1 MFIYPLNLSLNPWFL
16 AIAEISITAPNAL
29 DNYYH
34 LHKMTP
40 GLIEVRVQNM
50 LNSRVVETTPSSSRK
65 IKLSLMGPAF
75 IAAIGYIDPGN
86 FATNIQSGASFGY
99 TLLWVVVWANVMAM
113 LIQLLSA
120 KLGIA
125 TGKNLAEHIRD
136 RFPRPAVW
144 AYWVQAEIIAM
155 ATDLAEFIGAAIGF
169 KLLLG
174 VTLLEGA
181 ILTGIATFLILML
194 QKRGQKPLEWG
205 IGSLLLFVALAYMV
219 ELVFSQ
225 PQLGPLLKGMALPD
239 LPNGDAV
246 FLAAGVLGA
255 TIMPHVI
262 YLHSSLTQ
270 APGENSKAD
279 RYAATKVDVAIAM
292 TIAGFVNL
300 AMMATAAAAFHFNGH
315 SGITDLDQAY
325 LTLQPLLGQAA
336 ATIFGLSLVAA
347 GLSSTVVGTLAG
359 QVVMQGFVRFYIPL
373 WVRRVVTML
382 PSFIVIMLGMDAT
395 RILVLSQ
402 VLLSFGI
409 ALALVPLLSFTG
421 NRELMGEMVNSR
433 TIQTMGKL
441 IVVVVVGLNGYLLV
455 SSLL

>member
-1 MFIYPLNLSLNPWFL
+1 M
-16 AIAEISITAPNAL
+16 
-29 DNYYH
+29 
-34 LHKMTP
+34 P
-40 GLIEVRVQNM
+40 G
-50 LNSRVVETTPSSSRK
+50 SRVIESTSRTSRK
-65 IKLSLMGPAF
+65 VKLSLMGPAF

-86 FATNIQSGASFGY
+86 FATNIQSGAAYGY
-99 TLLWVVVWANVMAM
+99 TLLWVVVWANLMAM

-174 VTLLEGA
+174 VSLLEGA
-181 ILTGIATFLILML
+181 ILTAIATFLILML
-194 QKRGQKPLEWG
+194 QQRGQKPLEMV
-205 IGSLLLFVALAYMV
+205 IGGLLLFVAAAYIV

-225 PQLGPLLKGMALPD
+225 PELSALAKGMAIPSLPTS
-239 LPNGDAV
+239 DAV
-246 FLAAGVLGA
+246 LLAAGVLGA

-270 APGENSKAD
+270 HEGSHTRAE
-279 RYAATKVDVAIAM
+279 RYSATKVDVAIAM

-300 AMMATAAAAFHFNGH
+300 AMMATAAAAFHF
-315 SGITDLDQAY
+315 SGNQDIADLDKAY
-325 LTLQPLLGQAA
+325 LTLEPLLGKAA
-336 ATIFGLSLVAA
+336 AVIFGLSLVAA

-359 QVVMQGFVRFYIPL
+359 QVVMQGFVRFHIPL
-373 WVRRVVTML
+373 WVRRFVTML
-382 PSFIVIMLGMDAT
+382 PSFIVILSGMDPT
-395 RILVLSQ
+395 RVLVLSQ
-402 VLLSFGI
+402 VVLSFGI

-421 NRELMGEMVNSR
+421 NRELMGTMVN
-433 TIQTMGKL
+433 GKWVQRIGQL
-441 IVVVVVGLNGYLLV
+441 IVVLVVSLNMYLLIDTMMGV
-455 SSLL
+455 YP

>member
-1 MFIYPLNLSLNPWFL
+1 
-16 AIAEISITAPNAL
+16 
-29 DNYYH
+29 
-34 LHKMTP
+34 
-40 GLIEVRVQNM
+40 M
-50 LNSRVVETTPSSSRK
+50 LNSRTVDGVTRSPARRIK
-65 IKLSLMGPAF
+65 ISLMGPAF

-86 FATNIQSGASFGY
+86 FATNIQAGASYGY
-99 TLLWVVVWANVMAM
+99 TLLWVVVWANLMAM

-144 AYWVQAEIIAM
+144 AYWVQAEIIAI

-174 VTLLEGA
+174 VSLLQGA
-181 ILTGIATFLILML
+181 VLTGIATFLILGL
-194 QKRGQKPLEWG
+194 QRRGQKPLELV
-205 IGSLLLFVALAYMV
+205 IGALLLFVAAAYIV
-219 ELVFSQ
+219 ELVFSRPSVAGLAQ
-225 PQLGPLLKGMALPD
+225 GMLLPELPTQ
-239 LPNGDAV
+239 DAV
-246 FLAAGVLGA
+246 VLAAGVLGA

-270 APGENSKAD
+270 NGSKGSRAE
-279 RYAATKVDVAIAM
+279 RYASTKLDVAIAM

-315 SGITDLDQAY
+315 SGISELDQAY
-325 LTLQPLLGQAA
+325 LTLKPLLDEAA

-359 QVVMQGFVRFYIPL
+359 QVVMQGFVHFHIPL
-373 WVRRVVTML
+373 WLRRAVTML
-382 PSFIVIMLGMDAT
+382 PSFIVILAGLDAT

-409 ALALVPLLSFTG
+409 ALALLPLLAFTG
-421 NRELMGEMVNSR
+421 NRALMGDMVNSR
-433 TIQTMGKL
+433 LVQAVGRV
-441 IVVVVVGLNGYLLV
+441 IVFLVVGLNLYLLFTM
-455 SSLL
+455 LAG

>member
-1 MFIYPLNLSLNPWFL
+1 
-16 AIAEISITAPNAL
+16 
-29 DNYYH
+29 
-34 LHKMTP
+34 
-40 GLIEVRVQNM
+40 M
-50 LNSRVVETTPSSSRK
+50 LNSRAESTGRAARK
-65 IKLSLMGPAF
+65 MKLSLMGPAF

-86 FATNIQSGASFGY
+86 FATNIQAGASYGY
-99 TLLWVVVWANVMAM
+99 QLLWVVVWANVMAM

-174 VTLLEGA
+174 VSLLQGA
-181 ILTGIATFLILML
+181 VLTGIATFIILGL
-194 QKRGQKPLEWG
+194 QKRGQKPLELVIAG
-205 IGSLLLFVALAYMV
+205 LLLFVAGAYIA
-219 ELVFSQ
+219 ELFFSQ
-225 PQLGPLLKGMALPD
+225 PSIVALGKGMLIPALPTSD
-239 LPNGDAV
+239 SV
-246 FLAAGVLGA
+246 YLAAGVLGA

-270 APGENSKAD
+270 RAGKASKEQ
-279 RYAATKVDVAIAM
+279 RYSATKLDVGIAM

-300 AMMATAAAAFHFNGH
+300 AMMATAAAAFHFSGH
-315 SGITDLDQAY
+315 SGISELDEAY
-325 LTLQPLLGQAA
+325 LTLQPLLGHAA

-359 QVVMQGFVRFYIPL
+359 QVVMQGFVKFYIPL
-373 WVRRVVTML
+373 WVRRTVTMM
-382 PSFIVIMLGMDAT
+382 PSFIVILMGLDAT
-395 RILVLSQ
+395 RILVMSQ

-409 ALALVPLLSFTG
+409 ALALLPLLAFTG
-421 NRELMGEMVNSR
+421 NRSLMGEMVNTKTVQWAGR
-433 TIQTMGKL
+433 IIVL
-441 IVVVVVGLNGYLLV
+441 IVVSLNFYLLIGM
-455 SSLL
+455 LK

>member
-1 MFIYPLNLSLNPWFL
+1 MP
-16 AIAEISITAPNAL
+16 E
-29 DNYYH
+29 
-34 LHKMTP
+34 
-40 GLIEVRVQNM
+40 
-50 LNSRVVETTPSSSRK
+50 SRVITSVSRTSRK

-86 FATNIQSGASFGY
+86 FATNIQAGASYGY
-99 TLLWVVVWANVMAM
+99 QLLWVVVWANLMAM

-174 VTLLEGA
+174 VSLLEGA
-181 ILTGIATFLILML
+181 VLTGIATFLILML
-194 QKRGQKPLEWG
+194 QQRGQKPLEMV
-205 IGSLLLFVALAYMV
+205 IGGLLLFVAAAYIV
-219 ELVFSQ
+219 ELIFSR
-225 PQLGPLLKGMALPD
+225 PELASIARGMAIPSLPTS
-239 LPNGDAV
+239 DAV
-246 FLAAGVLGA
+246 LLAAGVLGA

-270 APGENSKAD
+270 HKGDNTRSD
-279 RYAATKVDVAIAM
+279 RYASTKFDVAVAM

-300 AMMATAAAAFHFNGH
+300 AMMATAAAAFHF
-315 SGITDLDQAY
+315 SGNTHVADLDQAY
-325 LTLQPLLGQAA
+325 LTLKPLLGQAA
-336 ATIFGLSLVAA
+336 ATIFGLSLVIA

-359 QVVMQGFVRFYIPL
+359 QVVMQGFVRFRIPL
-373 WVRRVVTML
+373 WLRRAVTML
-382 PSFIVIMLGMDAT
+382 PSFIVILCGMDPT
-395 RILVLSQ
+395 RVLVMSQ

-409 ALALVPLLSFTG
+409 ALALVPLLLFT
-421 NRELMGEMVNSR
+421 NDRELMGDLVNSR
-433 TIQTMGKL
+433 WVKL
-441 IVVVVVGLNGYLLV
+441 IGWIIVAVVVTLNLYLLIG
-455 SSLL
+455 SLFGL

>member
-1 MFIYPLNLSLNPWFL
+1 M
-16 AIAEISITAPNAL
+16 
-29 DNYYH
+29 
-34 LHKMTP
+34 P
-40 GLIEVRVQNM
+40 G
-50 LNSRVVETTPSSSRK
+50 SRVIESTSRTSRK
-65 IKLSLMGPAF
+65 VKLSLMGPAF

-86 FATNIQSGASFGY
+86 FATNIQSGAAYGY
-99 TLLWVVVWANVMAM
+99 TLLWVVVWANLMAM

-144 AYWVQAEIIAM
+144 AYWVQAEIIAI

-174 VTLLEGA
+174 VSLLEGA

-194 QKRGQKPLEWG
+194 QQRGQKPLEMV
-205 IGSLLLFVALAYMV
+205 IGGLLLFVAAAYIV

-225 PQLGPLLKGMALPD
+225 PELSALAKGMAIPSLPTS
-239 LPNGDAV
+239 DAV
-246 FLAAGVLGA
+246 LLAAGVLGA

-270 APGENSKAD
+270 HGGSHSRAE
-279 RYAATKVDVAIAM
+279 RYSATKVDVAIAM

-300 AMMATAAAAFHFNGH
+300 AMMATAAAAFHF
-315 SGITDLDQAY
+315 SGNQDIADLDKAY
-325 LTLQPLLGQAA
+325 LTLEPLLGKAA
-336 ATIFGLSLVAA
+336 AVIFGLSLVAA

-359 QVVMQGFVRFYIPL
+359 QVVMQGFVRFHIPL
-373 WVRRVVTML
+373 WVRRSVTML
-382 PSFIVIMLGMDAT
+382 PSFIVILSGMDPT
-395 RILVLSQ
+395 RVLVLSQ
-402 VLLSFGI
+402 VVLSFGI

-421 NRELMGEMVNSR
+421 NRELMGSMVN
-433 TIQTMGKL
+433 GKWVQRIGQL
-441 IVVVVVGLNGYLLV
+441 IVVLVVSLNMYLLIDTM
-455 SSLL
+455 LGIYP

>member
-1 MFIYPLNLSLNPWFL
+1 MNS
-16 AIAEISITAPNAL
+16 
-29 DNYYH
+29 
-34 LHKMTP
+34 
-40 GLIEVRVQNM
+40 
-50 LNSRVVETTPSSSRK
+50 SRVEGSGARTARR
-65 IKLSLMGPAF
+65 LRLALMGPAF

-86 FATNIQSGASFGY
+86 FATNIQAGASFGY
-99 TLLWVVVWANVMAM
+99 QLLWVVVWANLMAM

-136 RFPRPAVW
+136 RYPRPLVW
-144 AYWVQAEIIAM
+144 FYWVQAEIIAM

-169 KLLLG
+169 KLILG
-174 VTLLEGA
+174 VSLLQGA
-181 ILTGIATFLILML
+181 VLTGIATFLILML
-194 QKRGQKPLEWG
+194 QSRGQKPLEKV
-205 IGSLLLFVALAYMV
+205 IGGLLLFVAAAYIV

-225 PQLGPLLKGMALPD
+225 PALAPLARGIIIPSLP
-239 LPNGDAV
+239 GSQAV

-270 APGENSKAD
+270 HLHGGERRE
-279 RYAATKVDVAIAM
+279 RYAATRWDVGIAM

-315 SGITDLDQAY
+315 TGVADLELAY
-325 LTLQPLLGQAA
+325 LTLEPLLSHAA

-359 QVVMQGFVRFYIPL
+359 QVVMQGFVRFHIPL
-373 WVRRVVTML
+373 WLRRSITML
-382 PSFIVIMLGMDAT
+382 PSFIVILMGLDPT
-395 RILVLSQ
+395 RILVMSQ

-409 ALALVPLLSFTG
+409 ALALVPLLVFTSDA
-421 NRELMGEMVNSR
+421 RLMGDLVNATWVKR
-433 TIQTMGKL
+433 IGWI
-441 IVVVVVGLNGYLLV
+441 IVALVVGLNLWLLV
-455 SSLL
+455 GTVLGL

>member
-1 MFIYPLNLSLNPWFL
+1 MP
-16 AIAEISITAPNAL
+16 
-29 DNYYH
+29 
-34 LHKMTP
+34 
-40 GLIEVRVQNM
+40 
-50 LNSRVVETTPSSSRK
+50 NSRVVENTRRPSRK

-86 FATNIQSGASFGY
+86 FATNIQSGASLGY
-99 TLLWVVVWANVMAM
+99 SLLWVVVWANVMAM

-194 QKRGQKPLEWG
+194 QKRGQKPLERA
-205 IGSLLLFVALAYMV
+205 IGGLLLFVAAAYMV
-219 ELVFSQ
+219 ELAFSQ
-225 PQLGPLLKGMALPD
+225 PQLGLLLKGMAIPD

-246 FLAAGVLGA
+246 YLAAGVLGA

-270 APGENSKAD
+270 TAGENSKAD
-279 RYAATKVDVAIAM
+279 RYASTKVDVAIAM

-300 AMMATAAAAFHFNGH
+300 AMMATAAATFHFNGH
-315 SGITDLDQAY
+315 SGVADLDLAY
-325 LTLQPLLGQAA
+325 LTLQPVLGQAA
-336 ATIFGLSLVAA
+336 ATLFGLSLVAA

-409 ALALVPLLSFTG
+409 ALALVPLLTFTG

-433 TIQTMGKL
+433 SIQTLGKL
-441 IVVVVVGLNGYLLV
+441 IVLVVVGLNGYLLV
-455 SSLL
+455 SSMS